1 MECNIYDTDLNRV
14 GVLNTWVSMV
24 WEESYNADGTFQ
36 IEVQQTKSAATLLKE
51 DRYAGIA
58 ESNTLM
64 IIKAVQIKDGK
75 IVASGYP
82 ALWVLSDRVSTS
94 VVSNTNA
101 ETALRNLVSAMDP
114 WPRLE
119 LGESAGLKDKFTAEK
134 SDASLLE
141 YCQVIAQAVD
151 MGVRLRHDKKAKKLL
166 FECYKPDA
174 DANLRFSTDYGNM
187 GDLEYSSSTASLK
200 NVAIVAGAGEG
211 DARVTVLAGATS
223 TTGSERR
230 EMYVDARNEQPEEG
244 EPGADYRAR
253 LVRYGEEKLVGQ
265 VRIENF
271 SFVLDDERAGL
282 GDIVTCNAPEIGVKL
297 QVRITGIRRT
307 SQNNGTTVEASV
319 GTPIILRRW

>member
-1 MECNIYDTDLNRV
+1 MECNIYDIDLNRV

-24 WEESYNADGTFQ
+24 WEESYNSDGSFQ
-36 IEVQQTKSAATLLKE
+36 IEVQQTESVTKLLQV
-51 DRYAGIA
+51 DRYAGIK

-64 IIKAVQIKDGK
+64 VIKAVQISDGK
-75 IVASGYP
+75 IIASGYP
-82 ALWVLSDRVSTS
+82 ALWVLTDRVSTA

-101 ETALRNLVSAMDP
+101 ESALRGLVSEMNP
-114 WPRLE
+114 WPHIE
-119 LGESAGLKDKFTAEK
+119 LGESAGLTDVFTAQK

-141 YCQVIAQAVD
+141 YCRVIAQAVD
-151 MGVRLRHDKKAKKLL
+151 MGVRLRHDPKQKKLL
-166 FECYKPDA
+166 FECYKPSVN
-174 DANLRFSTDYGNM
+174 ANVRFSTAYGNM

-211 DARVTVLAGATS
+211 DARVTVEAGATLA
-223 TTGSERR
+223 TGADRR

-244 EPGADYRAR
+244 ESGTDYKAR

-265 VRIENF
+265 VKIENF
-271 SFVLDDERAGL
+271 SFTIDDERAKL
-282 GDIVTCNAPEIGVKL
+282 GDIVTCNSPEIGVKL

-307 SQNNGTTVEASV
+307 TQNNGTTVEASV

>member
-1 MECNIYDTDLNRV
+1 MECNIYDIDLNRV

-24 WEESYNADGTFQ
+24 WEESYNSDGSFQ
-36 IEVQQTKSAATLLKE
+36 IEVQQTESVTKLLQV
-51 DRYAGIA
+51 DRYAGIK

-64 IIKAVQIKDGK
+64 VIKAVQISDGK
-75 IVASGYP
+75 VIASGYP
-82 ALWVLSDRVSTS
+82 ALWVLSDRVSTA

-101 ETALRNLVSAMDP
+101 ESALRSLVSEMNQ
-114 WPRLE
+114 WPHIE
-119 LGESAGLKDKFTAEK
+119 LGKSAGLTDVFTAQK

-151 MGVRLRHDKKAKKLL
+151 MGVRLRHDRKQKKLL
-166 FECYKPDA
+166 FECYKPA
-174 DANLRFSTDYGNM
+174 VNANVRFSTAYGNM

-211 DARVTVLAGATS
+211 DARVTVEAGETS
-223 TTGSERR
+223 KTGADRR
-230 EMYVDARNEQPEEG
+230 EMYVDARNEQPEDG
-244 EPGADYRAR
+244 ESDEDYRAR

-265 VRIENF
+265 VKIENF
-271 SFVLDDERAGL
+271 SFTIDDERAKL
-282 GDIVTCNAPEIGVKL
+282 GDIVTCNSPEIGVKL

-307 SQNNGTTVEASV
+307 TQNNGTTVEASV

>member
-1 MECNIYDTDLNRV
+1 MECNIYDIDLNRV

-24 WEESYNADGTFQ
+24 WEESYNSDGSFQ
-36 IEVQQTKSAATLLKE
+36 IEVQQTESVTKLLQV
-51 DRYAGIA
+51 DRYAGIK

-64 IIKAVQIKDGK
+64 VIKAVQISDGK
-75 IVASGYP
+75 VIASGYP
-82 ALWVLSDRVSTS
+82 ALWVLSDRVSTA

-101 ETALRNLVSAMDP
+101 ETALRSLVSEMNP
-114 WPRLE
+114 WPHIE
-119 LGESAGLKDKFTAEK
+119 LGESAGLTDMFTAQK

-151 MGVRLRHDKKAKKLL
+151 MGVRLRHDRKQKKLL
-166 FECYKPDA
+166 FECYKPSVN
-174 DANLRFSTDYGNM
+174 ANVRFSTAYGNM

-211 DARVTVLAGATS
+211 DARVTVEAGATLA
-223 TTGSERR
+223 TGADRR

-244 EPGADYRAR
+244 ESGTDYKAR

-265 VRIENF
+265 VKIENF
-271 SFVLDDERAGL
+271 SFTIDDERAKL
-282 GDIVTCNAPEIGVKL
+282 GDIVTCNSPEIGVKL

-307 SQNNGTTVEASV
+307 TQNNGTTVEASV